1 MRSTQV
7 STLCTTNSWM
17 LSLKASRKTQQ
28 DSTRGL
34 GAHEAVMEITILV

>member
-1 MRSTQV
+1 MRRTQV
-7 STLCTTNSWM
+7 STLCTTNSWV